1 MRCVLLEVEE
11 EVEEK
16 KKVITKTCHA
26 GIGTSEWKLD
36 EATTKAMCETDKFE
50 NCPRLRIF
58 MNHAIGTSKLKVD
71 TSQ

>member
-11 EVEEK
+11 TEK
-16 KKVITKTCHA
+16 ETIKTCHA

-36 EATTKAMCETDKFE
+36 AAIIKEICETDKFE

-58 MNHAIGTSKLKVD
+58 MNHAIGTRKLKVD
-71 TSQ
+71 TSK